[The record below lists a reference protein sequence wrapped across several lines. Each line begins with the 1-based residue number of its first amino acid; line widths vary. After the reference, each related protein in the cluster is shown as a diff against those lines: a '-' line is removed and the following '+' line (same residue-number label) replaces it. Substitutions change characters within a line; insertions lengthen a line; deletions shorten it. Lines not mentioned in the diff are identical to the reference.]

1 MQGSYGYRF
10 YPGPVLEG
18 EQDSFY
24 FGDWPGNTGVLF
36 LIVKNVS
43 LPKDNGQKLCSLEH
57 TKQAPLCHF
66 QKNKRSFFRF
76 LGLDIWGIYKV
87 TKSKNY

>member
-43 LPKDNGQKLCSLEH
+43 LPKK
-57 TKQAPLCHF
+57 
-66 QKNKRSFFRF
+66 
-76 LGLDIWGIYKV
+76 
-87 TKSKNY
+87 KSKKLSIKLLTNKLYFVIMYM